1 MNSRIDLAEQLSV
14 HIKSLRKAQGLTQ
27 AQLGMRIGIKQ
38 TRMADIERNPGVVS
52 VAQMLQVLYALD
64 TRLLLSSPPDSKEVP
79 TDSAPGKADW

>member
-79 TDSAPGKADW
+79 IDSAPGKADW

>member
-14 HIKSLRKAQGLTQ
+14 HIKALRKAHSLTQ
-27 AQLGMRIGIKQ
+27 AQLGMRIGVKQ

-64 TRLLLSSPPDSKEVP
+64 ARLLLSSSPDSIEVP
-79 TDSAPGKADW
+79 ADSVLGKANW